1 MDAEQTI
8 DVKDNDTFDYAM
20 DLTLTTAAPLDLD
33 ALGADLPE
41 TAEMEADLAE
51 FADEIDA
58 RDFAIE
64 QHTDGNEFILS
75 MSLYGVPIERAG
87 ELAQGG
93 ELGDEAGEVAAD
105 DHPLISDLA
114 ITADGGDYRFE
125 AILAPL
131 AQLGE
136 EMAPTEELG
145 EDAPFDVGDMEMA
158 STVVVTL
165 PGEVTDHNADA
176 HDDETGALTWKA
188 DPDADRDIH
197 AASTTGSGLLPW
209 LATAAAAAAVAV
221 GIVLGRRH
229 RSPAAPIGGS
239 GNPFASPGERAT
251 ADAAADGGEAGGAGA
266 V

>member
-1 MDAEQTI
+1 MEAEQTI

-41 TAEMEADLAE
+41 TAEMETDLAE

-64 QHTDGNEFILS
+64 QHTDGNEFTLS
-75 MSLYGVPIERAG
+75 MALDGVPIERAG

-93 ELGDEAGEVAAD
+93 ELGDEAGEVAGNN
-105 DHPLISDLA
+105 HPLISDLA

-131 AQLGE
+131 AQLSE
-136 EMAPTEELG
+136 DMAPTDELG
-145 EDAPFDVGDMEMA
+145 EDAPFEVGDMEMA

-165 PGEVTDHNADA
+165 PGEITDHNADA
-176 HDDETGALTWKA
+176 HDDETGALTWNA
-188 DPDADRDIH
+188 DPDTDRDIH

-209 LATAAAAAAVAV
+209 LATAAAAAAAVAV
-221 GIVLGRRH
+221 GIVLARQRRT
-229 RSPAAPIGGS
+229 PAAPVGS
-239 GNPFASPGERAT
+239 GGNPFASPDERAT
-251 ADAAADGGEAGGAGA
+251 ADATADGGEGSA
-266 V
+266 